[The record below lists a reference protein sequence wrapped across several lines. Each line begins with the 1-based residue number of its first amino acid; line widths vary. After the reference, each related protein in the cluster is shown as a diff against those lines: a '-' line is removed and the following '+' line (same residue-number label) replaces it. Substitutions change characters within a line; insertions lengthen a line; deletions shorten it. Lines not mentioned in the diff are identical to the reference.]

1 MNLLTVED
9 LRVSFPTR
17 TRVVE
22 AVRGVSFAIGR
33 EKVGL
38 VGESGSGKSM
48 TGRALLRLVP
58 PPGRVTAARLSLGD
72 VDLLRASERTIRG
85 IRGRRISMVLQDP
98 RFSLNPVLTIGT
110 QIAEAYRTHH
120 RASRAAAR
128 ERALEMLRAVQ
139 IRD

>member
-58 PPGRVTAARLSLGD
+58 PPGRVTAARLVLGD

-110 QIAEAYRTHH
+110 QIAEAYRAHH
-120 RASRAAAR
+120 PASRAA
-128 ERALEMLRAVQ
+128 
-139 IRD
+139 